1 MKPKRNLRNRLWDQ
15 HETLLKE
22 IVELSVQAQK
32 EYDEKNATAVP
43 NQVSSELIS
52 TTASTRESSF
62 NDDLDS
68 SVELNEA
75 FSFSGSDSESYLN
88 GYADIDDNSVVH
100 ACNDECSKNTDD
112 NENSA
117 QDCDVWKALAEI
129 QEATKRELA
138 VFKDTIVRVKSTLQ
152 LSMTSRGLV
161 HENDAVE
168 EEDRFIT

>member
-1 MKPKRNLRNRLWDQ
+1 MKPKRNLRNRLWER
-15 HETLLKE
+15 HEMLLKE

-32 EYDEKNATAVP
+32 EYDEKNAIPVP

-52 TTASTRESSF
+52 TAASTRDSSF
-62 NDDLDS
+62 NDESES
-68 SVELNEA
+68 SVKLNEA
-75 FSFSGSDSESYLN
+75 FSCSGSDSESYFN
-88 GYADIDDNSVVH
+88 GNADGDQNSVVH
-100 ACNDECSKNTDD
+100 VCNNECSMSTSD
-112 NENSA
+112 NEKGT
-117 QDCDVWKALAEI
+117 QDCDVWKALIEI

-161 HENDAVE
+161 HENDVVE